1 MGSRLTSIIGI
12 RAVSFKHFVES
23 TGIGDSTRARC
34 EKTGFPAETQQSLT
48 ASEQREAAFAF
59 SQAVGQINRAKRVS
73 ALQKAQFVF
82 GFKNQKSNLSCQSLR
97 ASHFFP
103 SPTNNAKYKSLQ
115 NVRFT

>member
-34 EKTGFPAETQQSLT
+34 ENSGFPADTQQSLT

-82 GFKNQKSNLSCQSLR
+82 GFKNQNRICPSTP
-97 ASHFFP
+97 SHLP
-103 SPTNNAKYKSLQ
+103 LLPIPNKQ
-115 NVRFT
+115 RQI